1 MMIGKN
7 DVWFITGCSRGLGRA
22 LAVQA
27 LRSGYRVVA
36 TARRKDDL
44 ADLADGQGKLLAVEL
59 DVTKPDEIAAAI
71 AAAEERFGSVD
82 VLVNNAGYGYFAS
95 IEEGVDAEVRDL
107 METDV
112 FGPLNLVKA
121 VLPGMRERGHGY
133 VINISSIGGFVTFP
147 SVGYYHMAKFALE
160 GMTETLAKEVRPFGI
175 GVTIVAP
182 GAFRTDF
189 RRLESAKQ
197 SSVRIP
203 AYAETAGKARDGIFA
218 AHGQQRGDPMRGA
231 RAIIAAVEAEDPPT
245 RFIIGGDAL
254 DQAREKI
261 AQLQREFDAWE
272 ALSRDTDFQDRTQT
286 DHAG

>member
-1 MMIGKN
+1 MIGKN

-71 AAAEERFGSVD
+71 AAAQERFGSVD

-147 SVGYYHMAKFALE
+147 AVGYYHMAKFALE

-189 RRLESAKQ
+189 RRPESAKQ

-218 AHGQQRGDPMRGA
+218 AHGKQRGDPMRGA
-231 RAIIAAVEAEDPPT
+231 RAIIAAVEADDPPMHLV
-245 RFIIGGDAL
+245 IGGDAL